1 MSSFKSSLP
10 TEHVGRDEK
19 RAPVKT
25 PAWEANSEGVSC
37 DFLLYVVFGIK
48 RRPWANSLVVAFFV
62 HNSILSTTSLG
73 QKA

>member
-1 MSSFKSSLP
+1 MLFSVEQAFVS
-10 TEHVGRDEK
+10 RDEK
-19 RAPVKT
+19 RAPPKT
-25 PAWEANSEGVSC
+25 PAWEANSEGVFR
-37 DFLLYVVFGIK
+37 DFLLYVVFGRK